1 MLAQVF
7 GYLIPYVG
15 YRSGGGSG
23 FAAGQTA
30 TQLLTDVLPGRLVPN
45 TLGGFP
51 VFAGAIA
58 LTMGALVAGS
68 EYGWGTLKTILTQRP
83 GRSAVLAGKLLAIVT
98 AILVVVVGVF
108 ALNALWSWVIA
119 ATEDR
124 AAEWPSAL
132 ELAKGIGAGWLV
144 LGTWSLVGA
153 ALGILFRSTSLAIGL
168 GLVWALA
175 VENLVRGFA
184 SVLGFLDALQKGA
197 AGRTPGRSW
206 PRWER
211 PPWMSRAARPCGRR
225 S

>member
-1 MLAQVF
+1 MV
-7 GYLIPYVG
+7 
-15 YRSGGGSG
+15 
-23 FAAGQTA
+23 
-30 TQLLTDVLPGRLVPN
+30 
-45 TLGGFP
+45 
-51 VFAGAIA
+51 
-58 LTMGALVAGS
+58 
-68 EYGWGTLKTILTQRP
+68 ILTQRP
-83 GRSAVLAGKLLAIVT
+83 GRSAVLAGKLPAIVT

-184 SVLGFLDALQKGA
+184 SVLGVPRRAAEGA
-197 AGRTPGRSW
+197 AGRAPGRSW

-211 PPWMSRAARPCGRR
+211 PPWMSRAARPA
-225 S
+225 

>member
-1 MLAQVF
+1 
-7 GYLIPYVG
+7 
-15 YRSGGGSG
+15 
-23 FAAGQTA
+23 
-30 TQLLTDVLPGRLVPN
+30 
-45 TLGGFP
+45 
-51 VFAGAIA
+51 
-58 LTMGALVAGS
+58 MGALVAGS

-124 AAEWPSAL
+124 AADWPSAL

-153 ALGILFRSTSLAIGL
+153 ALGILFRSTSLAIGRPRL
-168 GLVWALA
+168 GAGGREPRAWLRQRARVPRRAA
-175 VENLVRGFA
+175 E
-184 SVLGFLDALQKGA
+184 GA

-211 PPWMSRAARPCGRR
+211 PPWMSRAARPA
-225 S
+225 

>member
-1 MLAQVF
+1 MPRLE
-7 GYLIPYVG
+7 
-15 YRSGGGSG
+15 
-23 FAAGQTA
+23 
-30 TQLLTDVLPGRLVPN
+30 PGRLVPN

-83 GRSAVLAGKLLAIVT
+83 GRGSVLAGKLLAIVT
-98 AILVVVVGVF
+98 AILVVVLGVF

-124 AAEWPSAL
+124 PADWPSAL

-153 ALGILFRSTSLAIGL
+153 VLGILFRSTSLAIGL

-184 SVLGFLDALQKGA
+184 SVIGFLDALQRGLPGTNAGSLVASLGA
-197 AGRTPGRSW
+197 PHLG
-206 PRWER
+206 
-211 PPWMSRAARPCGRR
+211 
-225 S
+225 